1 LRALLSCAPN
11 QNQEETTMTTI
22 GLARAVLLA
31 VPLSLAGAVAA
42 QDTIKIGVIT
52 DKVGPA
58 KPYAEPAT
66 EGILFGADD
75 INRKGGV
82 LGRKIEVLV
91 EDDQGRPDVS
101 AAMARKLV
109 EAGAVFI
116 LSVSL
121 TPATQQQQNV
131 TLAARTPQMTPMNSG
146 DTLTTQLDNPYF
158 WQTGPLGSIQ
168 IATLLSHAR
177 TKNLKRVALI
187 SDNSD
192 LGQLL
197 AKFFRAG
204 LEKSG
209 IQVAIEEVVP
219 RGATS
224 AEPQMQKIRAANP
237 DAMFMAGVLTPENVL
252 ILKAYRQF
260 GLKFPIHSSYN
271 LSVPQYMS
279 VAKGLLD
286 GITFVDAYDPEKPE
300 VKAFV
305 AEYTRVMKKAPY
317 NLHGYGYDGI
327 NLVADAIR
335 RAGATDKEKIRA
347 AMQAT
352 PGYAGVM
359 GAKGMK
365 YVFPEG
371 KRTGFDPNGMVVR
384 VYEGDLQGRVVH
396 VGQK

>member
-1 LRALLSCAPN
+1 
-11 QNQEETTMTTI
+11 
-22 GLARAVLLA
+22 
-31 VPLSLAGAVAA
+31 
-42 QDTIKIGVIT
+42 
-52 DKVGPA
+52 
-58 KPYAEPAT
+58 
-66 EGILFGADD
+66 
-75 INRKGGV
+75 V
-82 LGRKIEVLV
+82 LGRKIELLI
-91 EDDQGRPDVS
+91 EDDQGRPDIS

-109 EAGAVFI
+109 DAGAVFI
-116 LSVSL
+116 LSITL

-131 TLAARTPQMTPMNSG
+131 TLEAKTPQMTPMNSG
-146 DTLTTQLDNPYF
+146 DTLTTQLPNPYF
-158 WQTGPLGSIQ
+158 WQTGPLGSVQ

-177 TKNLKRVALI
+177 SKQLKRVALI

-209 IQVAIEEVVP
+209 IQVVAEEIVP
-219 RGATS
+219 RGVTS

-252 ILKAYRQF
+252 ILRAYRQM

-279 VAKGLLD
+279 VAKGLLN

-300 VKAFV
+300 VKKFEAD
-305 AEYTRVMKKAPY
+305 YQKATGKLPY
-317 NLHGYGYDGI
+317 NIHGYGYDGI
-327 NLVADAIR
+327 RMVAEAIKK
-335 RAGATDKEKIRA
+335 AGSTDKEKIRE
-347 AMQAT
+347 AMQSLSFS
-352 PGYAGVM
+352 GVM

-384 VYEGDLQGRVVH
+384 VYEGDKQGRVVH

>member
-1 LRALLSCAPN
+1 MRKLF
-11 QNQEETTMTTI
+11 
-22 GLARAVLLA
+22 
-31 VPLSLAGAVAA
+31 AVALA
-42 QDTIKIGVIT
+42 LFAASVFSQETIRIGVIT

-58 KPYAEPAT
+58 KPYSEPT
-66 EGILFGADD
+66 LEGILFGADE
-75 INRKGGV
+75 INKAGGL
-82 LGRKIEVLV
+82 LGRKIELLI
-91 EDDQGRPDVS
+91 EDDQGRPDIS

-109 EAGAVFI
+109 DAGAVFI
-116 LSVSL
+116 LSITL

-131 TLAARTPQMTPMNSG
+131 TLEAKTPQMTPMNSG
-146 DTLTTQLDNPYF
+146 DTLTTQLQNPYF
-158 WQTGPLGSIQ
+158 WQTGPLGSVQ

-177 TKNLKRVALI
+177 AKQLKRVALI

-209 IQVAIEEVVP
+209 IQVVTEEVVP

-237 DAMFMAGVLTPENVL
+237 DALFMAGVLTPENVL
-252 ILKAYRQF
+252 ILRAYRQM

-279 VAKGLLD
+279 VAKGLLN
-286 GITFVDAYDPEKPE
+286 GITFVDAYDPDKPE
-300 VKAFV
+300 VQKFEADYQKA
-305 AEYTRVMKKAPY
+305 TGKQPY
-317 NLHGYGYDGI
+317 NIHGYGYDGI
-327 NLVADAIR
+327 RMVAEAIR
-335 RAGATDKEKIRA
+335 RAGSTDKEKIRA
-347 AMQAT
+347 AMQSLT
-352 PGYAGVM
+352 FSGVM

-371 KRTGFDPNGMVVR
+371 KRIGFDPNGMVVR
-384 VYEGDLQGRVVH
+384 VYEGDKQGRVVH

>member
-1 LRALLSCAPN
+1 MRK
-11 QNQEETTMTTI
+11 
-22 GLARAVLLA
+22 LLA
-31 VPLSLAGAVAA
+31 VALALFAA
-42 QDTIKIGVIT
+42 SVFSQETIKIGVIT
-52 DKVGPA
+52 DRVGPA
-58 KPYAEPAT
+58 KPYSEPT
-66 EGILFGADD
+66 LEGIQFGADE
-75 INRKGGV
+75 INRAGGV
-82 LGRKIEVLV
+82 LGRKIELV
-91 EDDQGRPDVS
+91 IEDDQGRPDIS

-109 EAGAVFI
+109 DAGALFI
-116 LSVSL
+116 LSITL

-131 TLAARTPQMTPMNSG
+131 TLEAKTPQMTPMNSG
-146 DTLTTQLDNPYF
+146 DTLTTQLQNPYF
-158 WQTGPLGSIQ
+158 WQTGPLGSVQ

-177 TKNLKRVALI
+177 AKNLKRVALI

-209 IQVAIEEVVP
+209 IQVVTEEVVP

-252 ILKAYRQF
+252 ILRAYRQI

-279 VAKGLLD
+279 VAKGLLN

-300 VKAFV
+300 VKKFEAD
-305 AEYTRVMKKAPY
+305 YQKATGKLPY
-317 NLHGYGYDGI
+317 NIHGYGYDGI
-327 NLVADAIR
+327 RMVAAAIR
-335 RAGATDKEKIRA
+335 QAGSTEKEKIRA
-347 AMQAT
+347 AMQSLSFS
-352 PGYAGVM
+352 GVM

-365 YVFPEG
+365 YVFPDG

-384 VYEGDLQGRVVH
+384 VYEGDKQGRVVH